1 MKDLRPALLALF
13 LVICALVSAGHATDL
28 QRARTTMDRYLAA
41 QTRWQD
47 NLAALLIENKPE
59 FTATANAQRNHQHA
73 LIALKRAR
81 FNYLITHHPERLDRS
96 ELGRFTNF
104 TWSEADTAAAEAI
117 DAHYKALEEQVAQS
131 RAVNDGQADWDA
143 FRDHFRSEIA
153 PSEAFKQELSRFQAE
168 LEQIKQDGVME

>member
-1 MKDLRPALLALF
+1 
-13 LVICALVSAGHATDL
+13 
-28 QRARTTMDRYLAA
+28 MDRYLAA

-47 NLAALLIENKPE
+47 NLAAMMIKNKPE
-59 FTATANAQRNHQHA
+59 FTAIATAQRDHQHA

-81 FNYLITHHPERLDRS
+81 FNYLVSQHPERLDHG

-104 TWSEADTAAAEAI
+104 TWSEADTAAAREN
-117 DAHYKALEEQVAQS
+117 DASYKALEDQVTLT

-143 FRDHFRSEIA
+143 FRDFFRTEIA

-168 LEQIKQDGVME
+168 LEEIKRDAMMK